1 MTTGQAPP
9 RRVHRAVVVVLL
21 ILAGVVFLVFTFP
34 NPASIS
40 GRSWIALGVVVLIA
54 AIGGIAFSWARYFP
68 KARGGRP
75 PLPEPPDS
83 APRIGV
89 DSKQLIRPGSTRPT
103 HDAKDER

>member
-1 MTTGQAPP
+1 MTSEEAPP

-21 ILAGVVFLVFTFP
+21 ILVGIAFLVFTFP

-68 KARGGRP
+68 RR
-75 PLPEPPDS
+75 
-83 APRIGV
+83 
-89 DSKQLIRPGSTRPT
+89 
-103 HDAKDER
+103 